1 MPFNFMS
8 TVCSDFGA
16 QVKSVTA
23 STFSSFICH
32 KVMGPDAMILA
43 FLMLNFKPAF
53 SLSSFTLKKRLFNFS
68 SLSVQ
73 LVGDGETEDD
83 EI

>member
-1 MPFNFMS
+1 MAVI
-8 TVCSDFGA
+8 TICSDFEA
-16 QVKSVTA
+16 PQIKSATV
-23 STFSSFICH
+23 SIVSPSISH